1 MKTNITLIG
10 MAGAGKSTVG
20 IILAKNLGVGFL
32 DTDVLIQIN
41 RQRTLQDIVDKEGYL
56 ELRRMEEEEICK
68 VNLSNHIVATG
79 GSAIYSQ
86 SAMEHLRSIST
97 VVFLETKFEELERR
111 IHNFSTRGLAKAE
124 NQTFLDLYEER
135 DVLYRRYA
143 DVIVSTDGLDQDAVA
158 EEVAT
163 RIQEVG

>member
-20 IILAKNLGVGFL
+20 IILAKNLGRGFL

-41 RQRTLQDIVDKEGYL
+41 RQRTLQDIVDKDGYL

-79 GSAIYSQ
+79 GSAVYSEK
-86 SAMEHLRSIST
+86 AMEHLRSIST
-97 VVFLETKFEELERR
+97 MVFLDTQFEELERR
-111 IHNFSTRGLAKAE
+111 IHNFETRGLAKAE
-124 NQTFLDLYEER
+124 HQTFRDLYEER
-135 DVLYRRYA
+135 AVLYRKYA
-143 DVIVSTDGLDQDAVA
+143 DLIIPTDGIDQDRVA
-158 EEVAT
+158 ELVAK
-163 RIQEVG
+163 QL

>member
-20 IILAKNLGVGFL
+20 IILAKNLGRGFL

-68 VNLSNHIVATG
+68 VNLSDYIIATG
-79 GSAIYSQ
+79 GSAVYSER
-86 SAMEHLRSIST
+86 AMEHLRSIST
-97 VVFLETKFEELERR
+97 IVFLDTQFEELERR
-111 IHNFSTRGLAKAE
+111 IHNFETRGLAKAA
-124 NQTFLDLYEER
+124 NQTFRDLYEER
-135 DVLYRRYA
+135 EVLYRKYA
-143 DVIVSTDGLDQDAVA
+143 DLTILTDGIDQDSVA
-158 EEVAT
+158 EQVAEKL
-163 RIQEVG
+163 QEV